1 MVLLAYFKKINEN
14 VHQFSYS
21 IMKGE
26 LLENHVLFI
35 NIHRK
40 KVYNSINQEIKF
52 DQLEESVRDT
62 IKKEYPHN
70 KF

>member
-1 MVLLAYFKKINEN
+1 MVLLAFFKKINEN

-21 IMKGE
+21 IMKSK
-26 LLENHVLFI
+26 LLENCVIYL
-35 NIHRK
+35 NIHQN
-40 KVYNSINQEIKF
+40 KVYNSANQEIKF

>member
-1 MVLLAYFKKINEN
+1 MVLMVVFKKINEN
-14 VHQFSYS
+14 IHKFGYS
-21 IMKGE
+21 IMKGK

-35 NIHRK
+35 NIRQN

-52 DQLEESVRDT
+52 DQLEESVKDT
-62 IKKEYPHN
+62 IKKEYPYH